1 MPDSLGADTG
11 GFRRDIEGLRALAV
25 LLVLAYHADLGP
37 FSGGYI
43 GVDVFFV
50 LSGFLITSLLV
61 RELGVTGGLSL
72 RRFWARRAR
81 RLLPA
86 SCLVIV
92 ATLVAGSFVL
102 APLAQLDLARD
113 GLAAATFVV
122 NIVFAHQQGDYLTA
136 DLAPSPLLHF
146 WSLAVEEQFYLVWP
160 ILLLLV
166 AGYRRRYRAAV
177 AGLVAVLWP
186 VSLAACVWLTTR
198 NQPWAFYGLPTR
210 AWELLTGAGLALL
223 AAKLLRIPGP
233 VRALLGWAGLAAVV
247 VSAMAFSDT
256 TTFPGVAAALPVL
269 ATAAV
274 VAAGPALRTGPA
286 ALLRWGPLQWIGQRS
301 YSIYLWHWPALVLV
315 AAELGPLS
323 AWQRLAVVLASV
335 GVAAVTYSFLENPV
349 RHSRWLAAKAR
360 RGLVLGGSLVG
371 IGAVT
376 ALVAAAATPSLV
388 GSGTAAAPAV
398 VLNASG
404 VPLAPDGS
412 GAPSDGVPSGGV
424 PNDQASAAP
433 TSTAVAPAQTG
444 STPAAAGRDDRTDDR
459 ATDDGG
465 AHDRARPRAAGRG
478 QRRPAGPERA
488 DQGGAG
494 QPPAVAARCSLGPPR
509 HLPRRVPP
517 RRRRHQARVV
527 RVRRSGVA
535 HHGRAVR

>member
-1 MPDSLGADTG
+1 M
-11 GFRRDIEGLRALAV
+11 
-25 LLVLAYHADLGP
+25 
-37 FSGGYI
+37 
-43 GVDVFFV
+43 FFV

-233 VRALLGWAGLAAVV
+233 IRALLGWAGLVAVV
-247 VSAMAFSDT
+247 VSAIAFSDT

-323 AWQRLAVVLASV
+323 AWQRLTVVLASV

-360 RGLVLGGSLVG
+360 RGLVLGGGLVG

-404 VPLAPDGS
+404 VPLAADGS
-412 GAPSDGVPSGGV
+412 GAAERRRTERRRAKRPSIGCADQHGRRTGTNRLHARRGGH
-424 PNDQASAAP
+424 
-433 TSTAVAPAQTG
+433 
-444 STPAAAGRDDRTDDR
+444 DDR
-459 ATDDGG
+459 ADNRGTDDGG

-509 HLPRRVPP
+509 HLPRRMSP

-535 HHGRAVR
+535 HHGRALR